1 MRRVRACSRFLAS
14 IHLGEL
20 GCDAAFL
27 ACVSTYA
34 AASYLATWLAVIAP
48 APIHRSMSAVIA
60 AAAAAAAAATEQL
73 RAVRERNYL

>member
-60 AAAAAAAAATEQL
+60 AAAAAAATEQL